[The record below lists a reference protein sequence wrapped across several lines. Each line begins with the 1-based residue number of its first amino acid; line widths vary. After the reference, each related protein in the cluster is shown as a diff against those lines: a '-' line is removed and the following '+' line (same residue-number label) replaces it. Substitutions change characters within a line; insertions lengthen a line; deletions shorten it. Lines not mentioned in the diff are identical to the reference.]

1 MEISHKT
8 PNNGG
13 MYKPSTKVLQEEA
26 MVVHT
31 YTPATPCNHSYS
43 GGRSRRITVLRST
56 GLYRKALSQNK
67 AKDYVRSLVVGDIT
81 EWEA

>member
-13 MYKPSTKVLQEEA
+13 MYKPSTKALQEEA

-31 YTPATPCNHSYS
+31 YEPATPCNHSDS
-43 GGRSRRITVLRST
+43 GGQSRRIT
-56 GLYRKALSQNK
+56 GLYRKSLSQNK